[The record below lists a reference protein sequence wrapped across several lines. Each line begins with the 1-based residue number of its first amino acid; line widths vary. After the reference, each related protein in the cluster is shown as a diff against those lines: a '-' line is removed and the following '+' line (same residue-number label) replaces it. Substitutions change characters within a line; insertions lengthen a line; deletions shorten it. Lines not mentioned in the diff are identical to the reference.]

1 MKKFSALLL
10 AASLFVATPAAAA
23 QYTFE
28 KPHTQIIF
36 AVGHLGFSHSH
47 GMFTDFSGGFTFDEA
62 APEKSTVDV
71 TIQTA
76 SIDMR
81 HDKWNEH
88 LKNADFFNV
97 EQFPTMTFKSTAV
110 EVTGE
115 KTAKLTGNLTLLGV
129 TKPVTLDVTYNK
141 SGVHPYS
148 KKYVSGFSATG
159 TLNRSDFGM
168 TYGLPGVADE
178 VRLIIEVEGESEKAE

>member
-1 MKKFSALLL
+1 MQTMQFSEAVVL
-10 AASLFVATPAAAA
+10 AF
-23 QYTFE
+23 
-28 KPHTQIIF
+28 
-36 AVGHLGFSHSH
+36 HSIRAH
-47 GMFTDFSGGFTFDEA
+47 
-62 APEKSTVDV
+62 
-71 TIQTA
+71 
-76 SIDMR
+76 
-81 HDKWNEH
+81 
-88 LKNADFFNV
+88 
-97 EQFPTMTFKSTAV
+97 
-110 EVTGE
+110 
-115 KTAKLTGNLTLLGV
+115 KLRSFLTLLGV